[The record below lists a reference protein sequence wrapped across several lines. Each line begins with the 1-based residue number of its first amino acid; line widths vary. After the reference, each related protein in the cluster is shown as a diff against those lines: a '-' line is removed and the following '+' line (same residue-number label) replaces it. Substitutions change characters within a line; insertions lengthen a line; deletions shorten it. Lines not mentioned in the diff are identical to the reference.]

1 MNTGGR
7 WSLIRSVP
15 MGSAWRILTHP
26 CARPR
31 CAVSPA
37 LEMRPVAHREHLVF
51 VVDLVNACFVDK
63 AMPFMPEAA
72 KKLADADAG
81 VREAA
86 VELLT
91 AMQLSLRSLGTLLD
105 ESLSH
110 RDPLVRRGA
119 IEVVRRSGEE
129 GAVWAESLA
138 ARPSRL
144 PSP

>member
-1 MNTGGR
+1 
-7 WSLIRSVP
+7 
-15 MGSAWRILTHP
+15 
-26 CARPR
+26 
-31 CAVSPA
+31 
-37 LEMRPVAHREHLVF
+37 
-51 VVDLVNACFVDK
+51 
-63 AMPFMPEAA
+63 MPFMPEAA

-138 ARPSRL
+138 ARPEHPNPHPHPK

>member
-1 MNTGGR
+1 
-7 WSLIRSVP
+7 
-15 MGSAWRILTHP
+15 
-26 CARPR
+26 
-31 CAVSPA
+31 
-37 LEMRPVAHREHLVF
+37 
-51 VVDLVNACFVDK
+51 
-63 AMPFMPEAA
+63 MPFMPEAA

-119 IEVVRRSGEE
+119 IGRFWRS
-129 GAVWAESLA
+129 S
-138 ARPSRL
+138 
-144 PSP
+144 